1 MREFLIRSKGLPVD
15 PKKFF
20 SSTGA
25 GGHAEYLADV
35 IKQTLLT
42 AKGHRADTK
51 VTIVLE
57 KSTDY
62 SRAIEIDGSA
72 LGRLPGWQ
80 ETEILEFLTEGLKL
94 GRKLKKNEVVAF
106 IEGVNIRATS
116 FEKLVRDH
124 TETLAMLEPGGN
136 DIRLEPRLENLL
148 FILTDH
154 IPMERNT
161 RKFLKRLGA
170 KRLSLGPVTLHTSQ
184 CVTLIHNEIDRRST

>member
-1 MREFLIRSKGLPVD
+1 M
-15 PKKFF
+15 
-20 SSTGA
+20 
-25 GGHAEYLADV
+25 
-35 IKQTLLT
+35 
-42 AKGHRADTK
+42 
-51 VTIVLE
+51 
-57 KSTDY
+57 
-62 SRAIEIDGSA
+62 
-72 LGRLPGWQ
+72 
-80 ETEILEFLTEGLKL
+80 
-94 GRKLKKNEVVAF
+94 KKNEVVAF